1 MSKQV
6 QLRGGTKDE
15 HRQFIGADREVTV
28 DTSKKTLRVHDGH
41 TYGGTVLA
49 TEDMVNASI
58 DNTIEYI
65 DRVVNDIS
73 EIHDHD
79 DLYSKLDHRHDDLY
93 ERKISG
99 LAPAKFK
106 ALNGYYGIS
115 DPDGYDEVW
124 IRTTRNGLIP
134 YQSGGYS
141 SLGTSSW
148 RFNDGWF
155 NNINTKTITVA
166 KNGNTSCIEFPANG
180 NDPGFIRHIENNNT
194 AGMYFSV
201 SDDIAWE
208 DAFYFG
214 STPGGNFKSSA
225 WITTDGNMWLK
236 AHLRQDDMVLQ
247 MADKH
252 IFFDGQRPSW
262 AADGSISFG

>member
-15 HRQFIGADREVTV
+15 HRQFIGANREVTV

-49 TEDMVNASI
+49 TEDMVY
-58 DNTIEYI
+58 DNVDSAIKYI
-65 DRVVNDIS
+65 DSIVDNIA
-73 EIHDHD
+73 EAHNHD
-79 DLYSKLDHRHDDLY
+79 DTYSQLDHRHDDLY
-93 ERKISG
+93 ERK
-99 LAPAKFK
+99 
-106 ALNGYYGIS
+106 LNGTPVLRCKPIG
-115 DPDGYDEVW
+115 GYFGMSCNGNDDAW

-141 SLGTSSW
+141 SIGTSSW

-166 KNGNTSCIEFPANG
+166 KNGDTSCIEFPG
-180 NDPGFIRHIENNNT
+180 TVNDPGFIRHIENNNT

-201 SDDIAWE
+201 SDDDSYS

-214 STPGGNFKSSA
+214 ASPNGQFRQGA
-225 WITTDGNMWLK
+225 WISADGHMWL
-236 AHLRQDDMVLQ
+236 HGYLRQDHSVMNVGGRYVY
-247 MADKH
+247 
-252 IFFDGQRPSW
+252 FDGSRPSD
-262 AADGSISFG
+262 APEGSISFG